1 MSKGLEEYRKKVD
14 SIIDRIYNE
23 QIENIDKV
31 ADLMVDTIANGSN
44 IFVFGPS
51 HAGMFTEEMVYRAG
65 SICVVN
71 PIHAAALLPN
81 ARPMIMTS
89 AMERLQG
96 YAEILLDSS
105 PLKEGD
111 LLIIHSVSARLP
123 IVIEFA
129 IKARAKGIKVASVV
143 SMDYAN
149 NVTSLDESGKM
160 LNEVSDIVIDN
171 CGEYGDA
178 CIKLD
183 GMVNPVAPTSTV
195 SGSFIA
201 NSIYIRTCEKLL
213 ERGIDP
219 PVYRSGNIDGA
230 SDYNNDLVEKHKD
243 HIYYML

>member
-1 MSKGLEEYRKKVD
+1 MSKGIETYYGKVNSMLEN
-14 SIIDRIYNE
+14 IYKN
-23 QIENIDKV
+23 QAGNIDKV
-31 ADLMVDTIANGSN
+31 AKMMADTIESGNN

-65 SICVVN
+65 SLCVVN

-96 YAEILLDSS
+96 YAKILLDTS
-105 PLKEGD
+105 PLKKDD

-129 IKARAKGIKVASVV
+129 IRAKEKGVKVASVV
-143 SMDYAN
+143 SIDYAN

-160 LNEVSDIVIDN
+160 LNEVTEVVIDN

-178 CIKLD
+178 CIYLD
-183 GMVNPVAPTSTV
+183 GMTNPVAPTSTI
-195 SGSFIA
+195 SGAFIA
-201 NSIYIRTCEKLL
+201 NSLFIRTCEMLI
-213 ERGIDP
+213 ERGIEP

-230 SDYNNDLVEKHKD
+230 GDYNSALVEKNKD
-243 HIYYML
+243 HIFYML